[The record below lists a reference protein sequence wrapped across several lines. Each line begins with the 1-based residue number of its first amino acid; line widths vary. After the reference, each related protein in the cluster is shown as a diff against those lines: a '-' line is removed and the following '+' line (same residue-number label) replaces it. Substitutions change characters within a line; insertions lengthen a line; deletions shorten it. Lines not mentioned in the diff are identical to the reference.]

1 MMTTADWCRL
11 FPLHGHQWNMGLRRG
26 NLNDYIRSEDSTGE
40 LCHERAQLLTTE
52 TTRYAGLLPEGEA
65 ALRETTTLA
74 QSLGIS
80 VATCDSKTDQLIALG
95 SACEPDFAWLRPQNN
110 NLHQLV
116 GGVVCFP
123 SSWALEDKLGKPM
136 FEVHGPVPKLND
148 RFGRQIETFM
158 AKQSPGDAW
167 IRENVNFSRNSAR
180 NHHPAVSLKKLDE
193 TITQDEFWIRL
204 ERQLLTKL
212 PESDCILFGIRID
225 VYPLTDFLTNP
236 ELAPRL
242 AHYLESTDPTIAAYK
257 GLTKAIPTVVA
268 WLRSATK

>member
-1 MMTTADWCRL
+1 MTTADWCRL

-26 NLNDYIRSEDSTGE
+26 DLNDYLRGHDSTGE
-40 LCHERAQLLTTE
+40 LCQERAHLLTTN
-52 TTRYAGLLPEGEA
+52 TRRYAGVLPAGEV
-65 ALRETTTLA
+65 ALRETATLA
-74 QSLGIS
+74 QSLGIP
-80 VATCDSKTDQLIALG
+80 VANGDTTTEQLIALG
-95 SACEPDFAWLRPQNN
+95 SACEPDFAWLSPKEPNV
-110 NLHQLV
+110 HQLV

-158 AKQSPGDAW
+158 AKQSPGEAW

-180 NHHPAVSLKKLDE
+180 NHHPAVTLKKLDA
-193 TITQDEFWIRL
+193 TITPDEFWIRL

-212 PESDCILFGIRID
+212 PVSGCILFGIRIE

-242 AHYLESTDPTIAAYK
+242 AHYLENTDPTIAAYK
-257 GLTKAIPTVVA
+257 GLTTAIPQVIA
-268 WLRSATK
+268 WLHAAQK